1 MQDLLDRARVAAAVP
16 VLPVFPDVRD
26 VEEGRALETDLDE
39 RALHAR
45 QDPRDPAEADVA
57 DEAPRAG
64 ALDVELLH
72 DALLEHRDA
81 CFLGGYVDEDFMRHR
96 MSWL

>member
-16 VLPVFPDVRD
+16 VLPVLPDVRD
-26 VEEGRALETDLDE
+26 VQERRALETDLDE
-39 RALHAR
+39 RALHSRQHAR
-45 QDPRDPAEADVA
+45 DAAEADVA
-57 DEAPRAG
+57 DEAARAG

-81 CFLGGYVDEDFMRHR
+81 RFLGSYVDEDFMRHR
-96 MSWL
+96 VSWL